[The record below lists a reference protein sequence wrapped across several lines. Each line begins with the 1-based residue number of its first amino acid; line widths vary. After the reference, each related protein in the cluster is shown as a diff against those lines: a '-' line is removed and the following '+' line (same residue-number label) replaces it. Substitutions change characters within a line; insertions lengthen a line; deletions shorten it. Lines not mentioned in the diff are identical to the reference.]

1 MSRAYDNAADGRYQQ
16 GGRRNLFINGDFQV
30 WQRGTSFSSSGNIYT
45 ADRWMS
51 LGSGAT
57 MATTQESF
65 TIGQTDVPGEPEYYL
80 QIDTATGN
88 NNARL
93 EQRVEDVRTGAGQSI
108 TVSFWAKGT
117 NPTGGEFSVGFQQNF
132 GSGGST
138 AVDTFATTITLT
150 SSWQKFTRTVTL
162 PSISGKTIGTG
173 SSLIMRILQPDG
185 DTGTGAWELNIA
197 LAQLELGNVAT
208 PFEHRS
214 YGEELALCYRYF
226 VQYNSTNQSVFD
238 VILHAQVKDPN
249 DAWGAWSPPVP
260 LRASPTY
267 SASDTSKVCVIYGNN
282 SQSTAPGVII
292 RGFTPERI
300 LLNLEP
306 TSSVLTVGEMCA
318 LGFTNSTSGEYIR
331 FDAEL

>member
-1 MSRAYDNAADGRYQQ
+1 MTRAYDNAADARFPS
-16 GGRRNLFINGDFQV
+16 GRRNLFINGDFQV

-138 AVDTFATTITLT
+138 AVDTFATAFTVT

-214 YGEELALCYRYF
+214 YGEELALCQRYYQRRGATPAMSGSYYAMMGDGMFWDNADTAFINFEFPVDMRAAPSIESGGTFRLVGNGTDYTGFSSF
-226 VQYNSTNQSVFD
+226 VIQWPTTYGTRINASGSGYPATKNACFLQSN
-238 VILHAQVKDPN
+238 N
-249 DAWGAWSPPVP
+249 D
-260 LRASPTY
+260 
-267 SASDTSKVCVIYGNN
+267 
-282 SQSTAPGVII
+282 
-292 RGFTPERI
+292 
-300 LLNLEP
+300 
-306 TSSVLTVGEMCA
+306 SS
-318 LGFTNSTSGEYIR
+318 SYIA
-331 FDAEL
+331 FNAEL